1 MTTNT
6 LLLGYGDYYPTTFL
20 GRIIAFITCIWGIIL
35 EGFLIKAIVNM
46 IKMDKKEE
54 IAYNE
59 VEQYLEECNYKKT
72 AMKLIQLVYDT
83 HIILENLN
91 LENNM
96 KKGILKDELF
106 KQRKMYYNKVI
117 WKLKKLLREFSK
129 MRKNKEKK
137 EREVSVQ
144 KLMTKINLEI
154 NDNTNYLL
162 RNIQTQINTLL
173 ENMNQAQENQ
183 NQIQLFTNILEVMH
197 NSMNNK
203 VKERTKSNGQ
213 SFMIDDIKN
222 NSIKYKEKIPN
233 NNLIEGID
241 DEHKQSSNKNIIL

>member
-1 MTTNT
+1 
-6 LLLGYGDYYPTTFL
+6 
-20 GRIIAFITCIWGIIL
+20 
-35 EGFLIKAIVNM
+35 
-46 IKMDKKEE
+46 
-54 IAYNE
+54 
-59 VEQYLEECNYKKT
+59 
-72 AMKLIQLVYDT
+72 
-83 HIILENLN
+83 
-91 LENNM
+91 
-96 KKGILKDELF
+96 
-106 KQRKMYYNKVI
+106 
-117 WKLKKLLREFSK
+117 